1 MKTANPKITA
11 LYAAIVAAII
21 AATVDLVYVN
31 LPAGTYFPVV
41 AVSAILV
48 FVGVYLL
55 VYLLLTSFILQ
66 KLSPIYNTIFSLKE
80 AESKHPRELDKSE
93 LIEGIN
99 QEVEDWATNK
109 TREIDQLKE
118 MENYRKEF
126 LDNISHEM
134 KSPLFNVQG
143 YVHTLLDGAL
153 EDKENNR
160 KFLEKADRN
169 ISRLINIVNDLDTIS
184 RLDSGEIKIKFENF
198 DIVALARE
206 VFELHE
212 IRAKKQGIRL
222 LFKTTSPDP
231 ILVHADR
238 GRIQEVLSNLVVNS
252 INYGSEGGCTAVNF
266 TDLEDKILVEVEDS
280 GLGIPNDEL
289 PRIFERFYRVD
300 KSRSRNKGGTGLGL
314 AIVKHVIEAHNQSI
328 RVKSREGT
336 GTTFSFT
343 LRKGNGY
350 S

>member
-11 LYAAIVAAII
+11 LYAAVAAAII
-21 AATVDLVYVN
+21 TGAVDLLFIN
-31 LPAGTYFPVV
+31 LIGTQFPVF
-41 AVSAILV
+41 AVSATLV
-48 FVGVYLL
+48 FGGVYLL
-55 VYLLLTSFILQ
+55 VYLLLTNFIL
-66 KLSPIYNTIFSLKE
+66 KRITPIYNTIFSLKE
-80 AESKHPRELDKSE
+80 AENKHPRELDKNE

-99 QEVEDWATNK
+99 REVEDWATNK
-109 TREIDQLKE
+109 TREIDHLKE

-153 EDKENNR
+153 EDPENNR
-160 KFLEKADRN
+160 KFLEKAERN

-198 DIVALARE
+198 DILDLARE
-206 VFELHE
+206 VFEFHE

-222 LFKTTSPDP
+222 ILNNQSPGP
-231 ILVHADR
+231 IIVHADR
-238 GRIQEVLSNLVVNS
+238 ERIQEVMSNLVVNS
-252 INYGSEGGCTAVNF
+252 INYGREGGYTSVCF
-266 TDLEDKILVEVEDS
+266 TDMGGDILVEIEDS

-328 RVKSREGT
+328 RAKSTEGA

-350 S
+350 SA